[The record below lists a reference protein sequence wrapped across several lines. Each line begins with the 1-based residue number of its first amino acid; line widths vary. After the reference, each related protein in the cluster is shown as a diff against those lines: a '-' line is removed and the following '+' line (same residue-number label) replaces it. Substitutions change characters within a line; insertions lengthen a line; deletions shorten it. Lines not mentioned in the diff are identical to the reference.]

1 MVCIVTAVRLR
12 ARARGVRTQARAGAC
27 ACSRRVRVLGTR
39 MLLVSPEAHRPACS
53 LRLPCQA

>member
-12 ARARGVRTQARAGAC
+12 ARVRGVRAQAC
-27 ACSRRVRVLGTR
+27 ACARVCSRCARVLGTC
-39 MLLVSPEAHRPACS
+39 MLLVSPDAHRPGCS